1 MLTIVSILALLFPL
15 IWAISIGIVKEY
27 IQTVVQH
34 ILNSF
39 DRLKNEIVIF
49 ISAGYF
55 GLSLAHTEVGNVVSS
70 FIYDMSCFNDIQ
82 YYKRHTMECGQ
93 TKSSFRSPI
102 NFYHAFCPLHIII
115 TTFNLEIVS

>member
-55 GLSLAHTEVGNVVSS
+55 GLSLAHTEVG
-70 FIYDMSCFNDIQ
+70 
-82 YYKRHTMECGQ
+82 KR
-93 TKSSFRSPI
+93 R
-102 NFYHAFCPLHIII
+102 III
-115 TTFNLEIVS
+115 YL